1 MTKKIKKIIRK
12 YGLTQRQIARELGVT
27 EVWVSYVLHR
37 KGKSM
42 RILRYIAKQTN
53 TPIEKLVPPSIR
65 NSEGISKNPSYRKAA

>member
-65 NSEGISKNPSYRKAA
+65 NSEGISRNPSYRKAA